1 VPTRWE
7 PCEDLCGLPLDLTH
21 NNYKGSQM
29 RTARGLT
36 PAVSPLAL
44 LALAAT
50 LFFSIGGVVPAQ
62 PKPATAVAEDQ
73 RLLPYVKPGQLV
85 DIGGRRIN
93 LHCTGTGSPTVIL
106 MSGSSSWSVVWYLT
120 QPEIAKR
127 ARVCAFDRA
136 SFGFSDPAPKPPTMS
151 EAVSDLHAALKA
163 ADIPGPYVLVGHSL
177 GGVEARLFAERWPQE
192 VAGMVLV
199 DTSPAAEFL
208 IEVNLPGFD
217 EAEGFEGFTTGMLRC
232 ALLEAHGPLDPS
244 NAEYAH
250 CSLGPLPADTPAA
263 LRKMW
268 PSFFTTDYWIARF
281 SQLSS
286 LWTHRYDSV
295 DHLDLG
301 DRPLVVLSADDSWGL
316 TDGPAKTFWRNYRK
330 QWFAQHEAL
339 AHLSSRGV
347 HRVIDHTGHMIQ
359 LEKPQA
365 VIDAVDEVLRQVR
378 AGAQS

>member
-1 VPTRWE
+1 MKMYRDVVAWLLMPSFALHATR
-7 PCEDLCGLPLDLTH
+7 
-21 NNYKGSQM
+21 
-29 RTARGLT
+29 A
-36 PAVSPLAL
+36 
-44 LALAAT
+44 ALAAG
-50 LFFSIGGVVPAQ
+50 LLLCIGDIALAQ
-62 PKPATAVAEDQ
+62 PNPSPTTAEDT

-93 LHCTGTGSPTVIL
+93 LQCAGSGGPTVIL
-106 MSGSSSWSVVWYLT
+106 MAGSSSWSFVWYLT
-120 QPEIAKR
+120 QPEMAKR
-127 ARVCAFDRA
+127 ARVCAFDR
-136 SFGFSDPAPKPPTMS
+136 SGFGFSDPAPQPPILSDT
-151 EAVSDLHAALKA
+151 VNDLHAALQA
-163 ADIPGPYVLVGHSL
+163 AHVAGPYVLVGHSL
-177 GGVEARLFAERWPQE
+177 GGLEARLFAQRWPQE

-217 EAEGFEGFTTGMLRC
+217 EAEGFEAFTTGMLRC
-232 ALLEAHGPLDPS
+232 ASLEAHGPLDPS

-263 LRKMW
+263 LRRMW

-316 TDGPAKTFWRNYRK
+316 SDGPAKTFWRNYRK

-347 HRVIDHTGHMIQ
+347 HRVIEASGHEIQ
-359 LEKPQA
+359 LDKPQA
-365 VIDAVDEVLRQVR
+365 VIDAVDEVLAALDSPGQRSQNR
-378 AGAQS
+378 RSAK